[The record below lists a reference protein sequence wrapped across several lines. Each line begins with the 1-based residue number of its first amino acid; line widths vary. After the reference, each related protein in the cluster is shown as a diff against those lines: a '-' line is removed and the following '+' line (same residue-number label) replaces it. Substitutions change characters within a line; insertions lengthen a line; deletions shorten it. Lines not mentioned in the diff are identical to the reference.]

1 MRKILFIAI
10 ITVIFFLSNSNFSM
24 AYEKEIKS
32 ISSTLAENIAKAA
45 KKMIAVV
52 DFTDLQGNVT
62 ELGRFLA
69 EEFSVAFAGAGKG
82 FEVVDRTHLKS
93 ILAEHKLSATGII
106 DPQTARKLGQV
117 VGVDALITGTITP
130 FGDSIRL
137 SVKILDT
144 ATAKVICASSGDIAK
159 TKAIEELLARGIEA
173 SQPLRQELS
182 TPSVPTYTTSSIS
195 KKVGDIIVTVK
206 RIVISKGRVTVV
218 LDFLNQSDKPL
229 GLAQQWVGGW
239 QPEKYPKLIDEKG
252 NIFKYASGIPEHRL
266 YMDEEFR
273 VGEWLTL
280 NPKSNNDIVVTF
292 SPEDRKITIE
302 EIGSIFAF
310 SMNYTLYNREGKS
323 ALDYSV
329 SFTDIKAQRA
339 K

>member
-10 ITVIFFLSNSNFSM
+10 VMSMFLLSSSNFLM
-24 AYEKEIKS
+24 AYEREIRS
-32 ISSTLAENIAKAA
+32 ISSALAENIARAG

-69 EEFSVAFAGAGKG
+69 EEFSVAFASAGKG

-93 ILAEHKLSATGII
+93 ILAEHKLSTTGLI
-106 DPQTARKLGQV
+106 DPQTARKLGQIA
-117 VGVDALITGTITP
+117 GVDALVTGTITP

-144 ATAKVICASSGDIAK
+144 ATARVIGASSGDIAK
-159 TKAIEELLARGIEA
+159 TKAIEELLARGID
-173 SQPLRQELS
+173 SSLPLRQEPS
-182 TPSVPTYTTSSIS
+182 TPSVSTYVTSSIS
-195 KKVGDIIVTVK
+195 KKVGDIIVTAK
-206 RIVISKGRVTVV
+206 RIVISKGRVTVI
-218 LDFLNQSDKPL
+218 LDFLNQSDKAL
-229 GLAQQWVGGW
+229 GLAQQWIGGW
-239 QPEKYPKLIDEKG
+239 SQEKYPKLIDEKG
-252 NIFKYASGIPEHRL
+252 NIFNYVGGIPEHRL
-266 YMDEEFR
+266 YIDNEFR

-280 NPKSNNDIVVTF
+280 NPKSNNDIVVIF
-292 SPEDRKITIE
+292 SPKDRNIAIE

>member
-1 MRKILFIAI
+1 MRKILFATI
-10 ITVIFFLSNSNFSM
+10 IISLFISNFNLSI

-32 ISSTLAENIAKAA
+32 ISSILADNIAKAG

-69 EEFSVAFAGAGKG
+69 EEFSVAFASAGKG

-106 DPQTARKLGQV
+106 DPQTARKLGQI

-144 ATAKVICASSGDIAK
+144 ATARVIGASSGDIAK

-173 SQPLRQELS
+173 SQPLRQES
-182 TPSVPTYTTSSIS
+182 SAAPVSSYSPSSPKS
-195 KKVGDIIVTVK
+195 KKVGDIIVTMK
-206 RIVISKGRVTVV
+206 NIIVSRNQVMVA
-218 LDFLNQSDKPL
+218 LDFFNQSDKRL
-229 GLAQQWVGGW
+229 RLAKPWSSSSENN
-239 QPEKYPKLIDEKG
+239 PTLTDEKG
-252 NIFKYASGIPEHRL
+252 NTFEYRSGIPSHRL
-266 YMDEEFR
+266 YYRQLRD
-273 VGEWLTL
+273 GEWLTL
-280 NPKSNNDIVVTF
+280 NAKSNNDVVINF
-292 SPEDRKITIE
+292 APRGRDINIK
-302 EIGSIFAF
+302 EIGSIFTF
-310 SMNYTLYNREGKS
+310 SMNYTIYNHEEKLAS
-323 ALDYSV
+323 DYSI
-329 SFTDIKAQRA
+329 SFADTKAQ
-339 K
+339 KPK